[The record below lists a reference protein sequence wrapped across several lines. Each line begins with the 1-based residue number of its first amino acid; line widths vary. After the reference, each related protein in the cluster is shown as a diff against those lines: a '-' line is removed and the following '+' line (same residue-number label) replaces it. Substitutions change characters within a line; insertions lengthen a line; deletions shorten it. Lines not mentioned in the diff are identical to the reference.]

1 MTKTIVITGGS
12 SGIGKAIISI
22 LKSHNIIS
30 LSRKTGT
37 DITSISSVKKAFN
50 PIKSIDVLIN
60 NAGVFK
66 STPFKDCNPT
76 DIDNIIDTNL
86 KGTLYC
92 THEALKKMTS
102 GNIINI
108 CSVAGKHGIKNQSI
122 YCASKY
128 GMRGFAEAL
137 SQELKNIQITTI
149 YLGGTNTPLRSNIT
163 ENKESLLLPSQVAN
177 IVLQIINKEQNIYM
191 KEITVFPSNEWH

>member
-1 MTKTIVITGGS
+1 MTKTIVVTGGS
-12 SGIGKAIISI
+12 SGIGKAIMDL
-22 LKSHNIIS
+22 LKSYTVIS
-30 LSRKTGT
+30 LSKSTGT
-37 DITSISSVKKAFN
+37 DISSISSVKKAFK

-60 NAGVFK
+60 NAGIFK
-66 STPFKDCNPT
+66 SKSFKECNSS
-76 DIDNIIDTNL
+76 DIDTIIDVNL
-86 KGTLYC
+86 KGTMYC
-92 THEALKKMTS
+92 TYEALKKMTS

-108 CSVAGKHGIKNQSI
+108 CSVAGKHGIQNQAI

-149 YLGGTNTPLRSNIT
+149 YLGGTNTPLRSDIP
-163 ENKESLLLPSQVAN
+163 EDKGFLLLPLQVAN
-177 IVLQIINKEQNIYM
+177 IVFQIINKERNMYV